1 MACLILFAVS
11 LGLHGWD
18 LSAPGL
24 LDRTGRLKCPDFLQF
39 YSYGTLARAG
49 DMAGLYDPEAHA
61 RVARASIDPQL
72 SLSLFHPNYSP
83 AIAWVFAPLS
93 RLPYLRAMIVWLA
106 VSSALYLLGIAM
118 LLPAVRYLHQ
128 EAQTVW
134 LAAIAWPAFFIVL
147 RYGQL
152 STLSLAIL
160 IVAVRCGVRGQPL
173 GAGIALGCLV
183 YKPNLL
189 VAPAL
194 TLLLVGEWRTLMGL
208 VAGAMLESLAA
219 LTLAGRD
226 VYAQYIGVLVTIA
239 KHPELVQ
246 LYPAE
251 SHSIGGALRLWSAP
265 PALVMAS
272 TAAAVVL
279 AVLGCVSIWR
289 STTDHRPR
297 WASLVL
303 AALVSS
309 PHLLTYDLVLLA
321 VPIVLI
327 ADWVWDITGKRPD
340 GAWIAMLALL
350 YLGAWPGTFLARL
363 YGVQISTVGMV
374 MGLWLLAQR
383 SGANTGRGIVTRSS
397 ISPSISS

>member
-1 MACLILFAVS
+1 MPTRRRLQLACLILFAVS

-39 YSYGTLARAG
+39 YTYGTLARTG
-49 DMAGLYDPEAHA
+49 DIAGLYDPDTHA
-61 RVARASIDPQL
+61 NVARAVIDPQL
-72 SLSLFHPNYSP
+72 SLALFHPNYSP
-83 AIAWVFAPLS
+83 AIAWLFAPLS

-106 VSSALYLLGIAM
+106 ISSTLYLLSIAM
-118 LLPAVRYLHQ
+118 LLPAVRHLHR
-128 EAQTVW
+128 EAQTIW
-134 LAAIAWPAFFIVL
+134 LVAIAWPAFFIVL

-160 IVAVRCGVRGQPL
+160 IVAVRCAARGQPL
-173 GAGIALGCLV
+173 AAGMALGCLV

-189 VAPAL
+189 VVPAL
-194 TLLLVGEWRTLMGL
+194 TLLMVGEWRMVIGL

-219 LTLAGRD
+219 MTLAGRD

-239 KHPELVQ
+239 KHPEMVQ

-265 PALVMAS
+265 PALVMVA
-272 TAAAVVL
+272 TAIALLL
-279 AVLGCVSIWR
+279 AVFGCVTVWR

-309 PHLLTYDLVLLA
+309 PHLLTYDLLLLV

-340 GAWIAMLALL
+340 GAWLALLVML
-350 YLGAWPGTFLARL
+350 YLGAWPG
-363 YGVQISTVGMV
+363 
-374 MGLWLLAQR
+374 
-383 SGANTGRGIVTRSS
+383 
-397 ISPSISS
+397 